1 MPRLLS
7 PMAGSIA
14 RYIHFKNRKLV
25 THMCECEHPRR
36 CCLKDSPA
44 AKTSAELPIEGLVLD
59 SPILSAVAK
68 QLIDMAKTGLNFTFN
83 SSTLTDLARTV
94 TATSAENAY
103 LKRLISALKPAE
115 EIVAIR
121 AENVSIAFGP
131 ANEYTLLMPITSSSH
146 KQSLVATFT
155 AAAEQLLTSLEPD
168 SAQSVF
174 PFTHLND

>member
-14 RYIHFKNRKLV
+14 RYIYFKNRKLV

-44 AKTSAELPIEGLVLD
+44 AKTSAELPAESLVLD
-59 SPILSAVAK
+59 SLLLSTVAK
-68 QLIDMAKTGLNFTFN
+68 QLIDIAKTGLNFTFD
-83 SSTLTDLARTV
+83 SSALTDLARTV
-94 TATSAENAY
+94 TAMSAENAY
-103 LKRLISALKPAE
+103 LKRLVSVLKPAE
-115 EIVAIR
+115 EVVAIR
-121 AENVSIAFGP
+121 AENVSISFGP
-131 ANEYTLLMPITSSSH
+131 ANEYTLLMPITSSGH
-146 KQSLVATFT
+146 KQSLAATFT

>member
-25 THMCECEHPRR
+25 THMCECEPPRR
-36 CCLKDSPA
+36 CCSKDSPA

-115 EIVAIR
+115 EVVAIR
-121 AENVSIAFGP
+121 AENVSISFGP
-131 ANEYTLLMPITSSSH
+131 ANEYTLLMPITSSGH
-146 KQSLVATFT
+146 KQSLAATFT

-168 SAQSVF
+168 RAQSVF

>member
-1 MPRLLS
+1 
-7 PMAGSIA
+7 
-14 RYIHFKNRKLV
+14 
-25 THMCECEHPRR
+25 MCECEHPRR
-36 CCLKDSPA
+36 CCSKDSPA
-44 AKTSAELPIEGLVLD
+44 AKTSAELPTEGLVLD

-115 EIVAIR
+115 EVVAIR

-131 ANEYTLLMPITSSSH
+131 ANEYTLLMPITSSRH
-146 KQSLVATFT
+146 KQSLAATFT

-168 SAQSVF
+168 RAQSVF